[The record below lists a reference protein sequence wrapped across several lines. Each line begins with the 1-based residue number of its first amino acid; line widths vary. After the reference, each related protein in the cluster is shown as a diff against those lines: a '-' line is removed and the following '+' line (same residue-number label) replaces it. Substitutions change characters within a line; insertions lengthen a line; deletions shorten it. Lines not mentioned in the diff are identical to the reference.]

1 MRVQIIDIPM
11 DTRQANTTVN
21 EVLASIKGEIKD
33 QQVLDDR
40 RIIVFFEEDTTTE
53 DESTTGPTGSGETM
67 TEEEEVE
74 F

>member
-21 EVLASIKGEIKD
+21 EALASIKGEIKD

-40 RIIVFFEEDTTTE
+40 RINIEETKAAVRLCKFNYKE
-53 DESTTGPTGSGETM
+53 AYN
-67 TEEEEVE
+67 
-74 F
+74 